1 MKKNEVWDWIAFIA
15 AIVVVGL
22 IFLLGFY
29 FPIMSNSEL
38 QAVAPMHPVLI
49 ILLGIVIGWIL
60 NAVLIEVGHLI
71 GAKIG
76 RYNVRSVNIIY
87 CHFQKNENGKI
98 SFGFKKYDGLF
109 GETKIVPKDIKKSS
123 PKAYSYFPLLFL
135 LIEVCALVPLIVMG
149 MLPQNALTGW
159 VWWRGLAI
167 IILAIA
173 AGIYLYDYFP
183 AAIGSK
189 NDGYLLTI
197 LTNQTNKEAY
207 NQMLLGQDIL
217 AKGGQAPE
225 LPVYDKVTNFTSQV
239 NDITYYARLAKKDYA
254 GALDIVEKTIAC
266 KDTVNEN
273 IYLTA
278 VTNKISLLIFMGKLD
293 EAKEYY
299 VLTPVDVKKYIAQM
313 RSIVALRGYV
323 LINGLID
330 NNETE
335 TKAALDKADAL
346 LKKTD
351 KDQRGIEEDL
361 VREALRIVI
370 KAQPTWDFS
379 AYDAGEETPAETK
392 VEEKTEEKPEVKEEP
407 KDDKKAE

>member
-1 MKKNEVWDWIAFIA
+1 
-15 AIVVVGL
+15 
-22 IFLLGFY
+22 
-29 FPIMSNSEL
+29 
-38 QAVAPMHPVLI
+38 
-49 ILLGIVIGWIL
+49 
-60 NAVLIEVGHLI
+60 
-71 GAKIG
+71 
-76 RYNVRSVNIIY
+76 
-87 CHFQKNENGKI
+87 
-98 SFGFKKYDGLF
+98 
-109 GETKIVPKDIKKSS
+109 
-123 PKAYSYFPLLFL
+123 
-135 LIEVCALVPLIVMG
+135 
-149 MLPQNALTGW
+149 
-159 VWWRGLAI
+159 
-167 IILAIA
+167 
-173 AGIYLYDYFP
+173 
-183 AAIGSK
+183 
-189 NDGYLLTI
+189 
-197 LTNQTNKEAY
+197 
-207 NQMLLGQDIL
+207 
-217 AKGGQAPE
+217 
-225 LPVYDKVTNFTSQV
+225 
-239 NDITYYARLAKKDYA
+239 
-254 GALDIVEKTIAC
+254 
-266 KDTVNEN
+266 
-273 IYLTA
+273 
-278 VTNKISLLIFMGKLD
+278 MGKLD